1 MTNISCLHVIPWVNH
16 KIIELED
23 LGNEYYN
30 VDTFRK
36 VYFEVVHSLPEAD
49 FDHKKRRYNCSTSK
63 TQKKHE

>member
-30 VDTFRK
+30 VDAFRK

-49 FDHKKRRYNCSTSK
+49 FDHKK
-63 TQKKHE
+63 KKI

>member
-1 MTNISCLHVIPWVNH
+1 MTQKNVIPWVNH

-36 VYFEVVHSLPEAD
+36 SIF
-49 FDHKKRRYNCSTSK
+49 
-63 TQKKHE
+63 